1 MKHIRSC
8 SGAVLASAVLAIS
21 PPAEAEGTT
30 LRIESNI
37 PAMHATSISM
47 EIFKA
52 ELARLSEGSIKVE
65 VSAGAPRSLKETID
79 AVHVGNRF
87 ATWTSVGNF
96 SRLVPE
102 IAAVSLP
109 FIFDNY
115 DEARRSIAGPA
126 GRLIATK
133 LEAKG
138 FIVLSWMDLGEFHV
152 VNSKRPLKT
161 LDDFRD
167 LRIRVL
173 PNAAHL
179 ATFQSL
185 GARPVAMDF
194 KDADAALRQGDVDGG
209 EMDYSVA
216 YANKYY
222 ESQKYISDTRHFLD
236 FQVLIANKSAFASL
250 NPMQQKAVREAATIA
265 AFQERKILAEQEA
278 TALARLQELG
288 ARFDPLPPA
297 TRAALRR
304 ATASVVDDVRKWVGA
319 EVVNEVLAANKA
331 PATVNAT
338 VSKGSHR

>member
-1 MKHIRSC
+1 MRLIRSFA
-8 SGAVLASAVLAIS
+8 GAVLALAVPAIS
-21 PPAEAEGTT
+21 PSAEAQGTM

-37 PAMHATSISM
+37 PAQHATSLSM

-52 ELARLSEGSIKVE
+52 ELARLSEGSVE
-65 VSAGAPRSLKETID
+65 VEVFAGAPRSLKETID
-79 AVHVGNRF
+79 AVHVGSRF

-109 FIFDNY
+109 FIFDDY
-115 DEARRSIAGPA
+115 DEARRAIAGPV
-126 GRLIATK
+126 GRLIMKK

-138 FIVLSWMDLGEFHV
+138 FIVLAWMDLGEFHV

-161 LDDFRD
+161 PDDFKG
-167 LRIRVL
+167 LSIRVL
-173 PNAAHL
+173 PNATHL
-179 ATFQSL
+179 ATFQAL

-194 KDADAALRQGDVDGG
+194 KDADAALRQGDIEGG

-222 ESQKYISDTRHFLD
+222 ETQKYISDTRHFLD
-236 FQVLIANKSAFASL
+236 FQVFVANKTAFASL
-250 NPMQQKAVREAATIA
+250 SAMQQKAVREAATIA
-265 AFQERKILAEQEA
+265 TVQERKILAEQEA

-288 ARFDPLPPA
+288 VQFDPLPPK

-319 EVVNEVLAANKA
+319 DVVNEVLAEKRA
-331 PATVNAT
+331 PVSVNMS
-338 VSKGSHR
+338 VSKGSHP